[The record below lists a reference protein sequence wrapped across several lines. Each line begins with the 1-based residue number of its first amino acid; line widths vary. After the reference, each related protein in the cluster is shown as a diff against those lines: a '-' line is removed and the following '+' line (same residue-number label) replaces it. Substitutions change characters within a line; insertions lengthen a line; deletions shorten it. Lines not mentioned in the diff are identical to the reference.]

1 MPRKTKTT
9 KRKRKSP
16 EFEGIRSME
25 RTMEATTKMV
35 GTVAVKGD
43 GYGCWQAR
51 LLGGWGNDKL
61 SGKTFKI
68 LSHYSRTCR
77 ESGKTTI

>member
-9 KRKRKSP
+9 KKKPQKRKSP

-35 GTVAVKGD
+35 GTVAIVGM
-43 GYGCWQAR
+43 GVGLA
-51 LLGGWGNDKL
+51 GGIIGGLK
-61 SGKTFKI
+61 
-68 LSHYSRTCR
+68 
-77 ESGKTTI
+77 

>member
-9 KRKRKSP
+9 KRKPQKRKSP

-35 GTVAVKGD
+35 GTVAIVGM
-43 GYGCWQAR
+43 GVGLA
-51 LLGGWGNDKL
+51 GGIIGGLK
-61 SGKTFKI
+61 
-68 LSHYSRTCR
+68 
-77 ESGKTTI
+77 

>member
-35 GTVAVKGD
+35 GTVAIAGM
-43 GYGCWQAR
+43 GMALAGSII
-51 LLGGWGNDKL
+51 GGMK
-61 SGKTFKI
+61 
-68 LSHYSRTCR
+68 
-77 ESGKTTI
+77 

>member
-1 MPRKTKTT
+1 MPRRTATKQKPQ

-35 GTVAVKGD
+35 GTVAIVGM
-43 GYGCWQAR
+43 GVG
-51 LLGGWGNDKL
+51 LVGGIVGGLGK
-61 SGKTFKI
+61 
-68 LSHYSRTCR
+68 
-77 ESGKTTI
+77 

>member
-9 KRKRKSP
+9 KRKPQKRKSP

-35 GTVAVKGD
+35 GTVAVAGM
-43 GYGCWQAR
+43 GMALAGSIIGG
-51 LLGGWGNDKL
+51 LGK
-61 SGKTFKI
+61 
-68 LSHYSRTCR
+68 
-77 ESGKTTI
+77 